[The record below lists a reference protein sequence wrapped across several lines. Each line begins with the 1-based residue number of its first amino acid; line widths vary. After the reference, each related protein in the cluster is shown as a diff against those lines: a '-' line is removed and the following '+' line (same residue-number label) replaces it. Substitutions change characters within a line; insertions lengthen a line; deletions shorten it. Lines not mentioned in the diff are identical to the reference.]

1 MQWIIRLIILTFVTQ
16 QAMPVVSGLID
27 TVDRVIEHV
36 VTNLEPSPKSL
47 LSLGGTSLV
56 AGQRS
61 VSSS

>member
-1 MQWIIRLIILTFVTQ
+1 MQWLIRLIILTFVTQ